1 MTLRYSAPGVRARL
15 VAGELIPWIEKHPR
29 SDYVK
34 AAYLAL
40 VPWADRDRIKAIY
53 AEARFLTR
61 TTGVRHVVD
70 HIIPLCRTDVCGLT
84 VPDNLRV
91 ITYKQNAAESNNWSE
106 RCAELFAEPEQ
117 LQFFPSR

>member
-15 VAGELIPWIEKHPR
+15 AAGELIPWIEKHPR
-29 SDYVK
+29 RDYVK

-40 VPWADRDRIKAIY
+40 VPWADRDRVKALY

-70 HIIPLCRTDVCGLT
+70 HIVPLCRADVCGLT
-84 VPDNLRV
+84 VHYNLRV
-91 ITYKQNAAESNNWSE
+91 ITYQRNAAESNHWGD
-106 RCAELFAEPEQ
+106 RCLELFAEPEQ
-117 LQFFPSR
+117 LQFFAAR